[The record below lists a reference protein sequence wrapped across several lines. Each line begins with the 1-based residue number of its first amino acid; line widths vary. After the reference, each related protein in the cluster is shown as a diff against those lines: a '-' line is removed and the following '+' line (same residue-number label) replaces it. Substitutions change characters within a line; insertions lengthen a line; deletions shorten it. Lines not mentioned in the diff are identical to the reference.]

1 MNNDK
6 IRYAFVS
13 NIIEDK
19 DVRLNVFYPVL
30 GWIIPLFVWRILF
43 IIKAL
48 LGCGYSCAAEYDTF
62 GKAIGYTVLIEMT
75 AKQYVSKRW
84 LKLAKKVTLKACL
97 YAQNELKVDIIGLGS
112 LTKSITSGGRY
123 LKQNGITVAVTHG
136 DSYSV
141 ASGINGME
149 QMIEQFKIHN
159 PVVGVIGA
167 YGKIGRAITLSLSRM
182 GYEIIAMARDIE
194 TLKKLKLEITT
205 NTGKDL
211 HVTDSL
217 KYALDNS
224 QLTIMVTSA
233 PFSIITEEMLNRS
246 RTYYFYDM
254 GQPSNLSQ
262 ADYWKLIEKG
272 YNIVR
277 VDGGFEGVNR
287 DFDISFW
294 MRLNKGVMYACFVE
308 TVIQALERDF
318 EDHIGLVDIGY
329 VDITR
334 RRAKKWGFHHQA
346 LSCYNNPL
354 KEVITSVA
362 KIQRGNMMSDSKF
375 EKVAA
380 IL

>member
-1 MNNDK
+1 MSKDK

-19 DVRLNVFYPVL
+19 DVRLSVFYPIL

-48 LGCGYSCAAEYDTF
+48 LGRGYICVAEYDTF
-62 GKAIGYTVLIEMT
+62 GKAIGYTILIEMT
-75 AKQYVSKRW
+75 ARQYVSKRW
-84 LKLAKKVTLKACL
+84 LKLGKKVTLKACL

-141 ASGINGME
+141 ASGLNGIE
-149 QMIEQFKIHN
+149 QMIMQLKMGNSGKPIIS
-159 PVVGVIGA
+159 VIGA
-167 YGKIGRAITLSLSRM
+167 YGKIGRAIVLLLSAQ
-182 GYEIIAMARDIE
+182 GYKVIAMARNMGK
-194 TLKKLKLEITT
+194 LKKLKQETDNKVVI
-205 NTGKDL
+205 
-211 HVTDSL
+211 TDSL
-217 KYALDNS
+217 QYAFDHS
-224 QLTIMVTSA
+224 QLSIMVTSA
-233 PFSIITEEMLNRS
+233 PFSIITEEMLDKS

-254 GQPSNLSQ
+254 GQPYNLFP
-262 ADYWKLIEKG
+262 ADYWKLIKKG

-277 VDGGFEGVNR
+277 VDGGFEGGDR
-287 DFDISFW
+287 DFDINFW

-308 TVIQALERDF
+308 TVMQALERDF
-318 EDHIGLVDIGY
+318 EDHIGQVDVRY
-329 VDITR
+329 VNITR
-334 RRAKKWGFHHQA
+334 QRAKKWGFYHQT

-354 KEVITSVA
+354 KEVITNVV
-362 KIQRGNMMSDSKF
+362 KIQKENIISNSKF